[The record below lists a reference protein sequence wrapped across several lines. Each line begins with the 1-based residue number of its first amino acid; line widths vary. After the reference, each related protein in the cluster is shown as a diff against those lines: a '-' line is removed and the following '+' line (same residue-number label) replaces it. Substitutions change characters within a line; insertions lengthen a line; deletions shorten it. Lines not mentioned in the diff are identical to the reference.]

1 MIDVTV
7 NKNLKTSQAD
17 EEYWEL
23 TLTKIPRGTQ
33 TMSKAPDQFVDGVH
47 PKFIERGEGA
57 YVYDYEGNK
66 YLDYPMAL
74 GPILLGHC
82 HPEVNQAVKDQ
93 MEKGTCFSLPSRLEY
108 ELAAIIRNEVPCA
121 EDVRF
126 AKNGTD
132 ANLGAV
138 RAARSF
144 TNRENILYYGYHGW
158 GDWYAAATE
167 RNHGVPKCL
176 QECVFEFKYND
187 LLDLEQKIQK
197 HTPAAIIMEACS
209 LTKPANGFLQGV
221 RNLANTYGIV
231 LIFDEVVTGFRWSIG
246 GAQHKYVVHPDL
258 CTMGKGAANGY
269 PLSFV
274 CGNKK
279 IMKEF
284 NHIFFS
290 STFGGELLSIAAA
303 IKTIEILKTKDY
315 NHIWSLGQKLHDG
328 INKAIK
334 DNYMEGA
341 IELVGE
347 PPRHNLRLK
356 ERANPLIK
364 DYFYQEMIRRG
375 ILWGNVIYITFAH
388 TEEHIDYTIKC
399 ANEILEDLKEK
410 LSGEGDPFENLL
422 DGKQSVAIF
431 RKNT

>member
-1 MIDVTV
+1 MIDVTI
-7 NKNLKTSQAD
+7 NKNLQTSKAD

-23 TLTKIPRGTQ
+23 TKTKIPRGTQ
-33 TMSKAPDQFVDGVH
+33 TMSKAPDQFIDGVH

-57 YVYDYEGNK
+57 FVYDYEGNK

-74 GPILLGHC
+74 GPIILGHC
-82 HPEVNQAVKDQ
+82 NSEVNQAVKDQ
-93 MEKGTCFSLPSRLEY
+93 MDKGTCFSLPSKLEY
-108 ELAAIIRNEVPCA
+108 ELAALIRNEVPCA
-121 EDVRF
+121 EAVRF

-132 ANLGAV
+132 ANLAAV
-138 RAARSF
+138 RVARSY
-144 TNRENILYYGYHGW
+144 TNRENILYCGYHGW
-158 GDWYAAATE
+158 GDWYAASTE
-167 RNHGVPKCL
+167 RNYGVPKCL
-176 QECVFEFKYND
+176 QEHVFSFEYNN

-209 LTKPANGFLQGV
+209 LTKPVDGFLQKV
-221 RNLANTYGIV
+221 RDFANTYGVV

-258 CTMGKGAANGY
+258 CTMGKGCANGY

-274 CGNKK
+274 CGSKK
-279 IMKEF
+279 LMKEF
-284 NHIFFS
+284 DHIFFS

-303 IKTIEILKTKDY
+303 IKTINILKTKDY
-315 NHIWSLGQKLHDG
+315 DHIWRLGEMLHIG

-334 DNYMEGA
+334 DNNMEEA

-347 PPRHNLRLK
+347 APRHHLQLK
-356 ERANPLIK
+356 DMANPLIK

-388 TEEHIDYTIKC
+388 TEEHINYTIKC
-399 ANEILEDLKEK
+399 AEEILVELKEK
-410 LSGEGDPFENLL
+410 FMKDGDPFKNLL
-422 DGKQSVAIF
+422 DGKPSIAIF